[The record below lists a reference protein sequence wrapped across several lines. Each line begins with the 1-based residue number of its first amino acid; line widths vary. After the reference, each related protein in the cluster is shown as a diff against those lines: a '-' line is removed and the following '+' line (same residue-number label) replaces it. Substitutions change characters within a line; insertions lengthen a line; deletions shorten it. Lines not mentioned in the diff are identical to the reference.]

1 MAIVGY
7 SSLYSLAPDQTNYVP
22 TNAPVNQRRG
32 DSIWIY
38 ATVDVAAGA
47 IVTDQYVVAPVAAG
61 VRPVRAWFTNPQ
73 ANASLTCDVGY
84 TSAGTAISATNAF
97 ATTATTVS
105 LTDAQLSA
113 ISTLPVDGDNLV
125 LTLRGA
131 TVTTAATW
139 KVFIEFVNSGA

>member
-1 MAIVGY
+1 MSIVAY
-7 SSLYSLAPDQTNYVP
+7 SSLYSLSTDNTNYVP
-22 TNAPVNQRRG
+22 VNAPQNLRRG
-32 DSIWIY
+32 DSIWIN
-38 ATVDVAAGA
+38 ATVDIPAGSLVGDTA
-47 IVTDQYVVAPVAAG
+47 IIAPVAAG
-61 VRPVRAWFTNPQ
+61 IRPVRAWFTNPQ

-113 ISTLPVDGDNLV
+113 ITSLPEDGDNLV

-139 KVFIEFVNSGA
+139 TLFIEFVNTGR

>member
-1 MAIVGY
+1 MANVAY
-7 SSLYSLAPDQTNYVP
+7 SSLYKLSTDNRTYVP
-22 TNAPVNQRRG
+22 YSSPQNQRQG
-32 DSIWIY
+32 DSIWVN
-38 ATVDVAAGA
+38 ATVLIPAGSLVGDTA
-47 IVTDQYVVAPVAAG
+47 TIAPVVAG

-113 ISTLPVDGDNLV
+113 ITSLPVDGDNLI

-139 KVFIEFVNSGA
+139 KLFIEFVNSGI